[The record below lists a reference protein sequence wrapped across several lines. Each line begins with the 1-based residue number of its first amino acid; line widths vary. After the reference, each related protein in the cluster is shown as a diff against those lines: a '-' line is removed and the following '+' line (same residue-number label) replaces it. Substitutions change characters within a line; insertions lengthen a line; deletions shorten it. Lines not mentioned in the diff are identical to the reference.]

1 MAQVFDV
8 YKNDADTTPLD
19 INDYLVKHP
28 ASTFFLPMEGDGPEG
43 SEIQAGDVL
52 VVDRSV
58 SPAQGDLLVA
68 AIEGELS
75 VIFFDK
81 DSEQTDITL
90 WGVVIG
96 LVRKF

>member
-28 ASTFFLPMEGDGPEG
+28 ASTFFLQMEGDGPEG

-52 VVDRSV
+52 VVDRSLT
-58 SPAQGDLLVA
+58 PTQGDLLVA

-81 DSEQTDITL
+81 DSEQADATL
-90 WGVVIG
+90 WGVVVG
-96 LVRKF
+96 LVRRF